1 VADYYY
7 EINDCV
13 INEFGG
19 KYFAVHNTIGDAM
32 EAGGYKI
39 TAASDRVWKERNGE
53 VWYIK
58 NRTIP
63 HTHAVD
69 LQEFMWIKLKCKQ
82 INNIHT

>member
-1 VADYYY
+1 MADYYY

-13 INEFGG
+13 VDEFGG
-19 KYFAVHNTIGDAM
+19 KYFVVHNTIGDAM

-63 HTHAVD
+63 NDSPVD
-69 LQEFMWIKLKCKQ
+69 LKEFMWVKLSAES
-82 INNIHT
+82 IA